1 MLMRDLGAGYG
12 FVRSESACKAGLS
25 TGLGLPVPVP
35 GGATYVL
42 ALLSAK
48 DTRIARRFEIWDARV
63 AKVGKTNDAILIDG
77 ICEREGP
84 LWDEDNP
91 RRVSGWKG
99 QIGMVLATGLPVIE
113 SNSSGLASGHISM
126 VALPIHRGPELAF
139 VVAWYL

>member
-63 AKVGKTNDAILIDG
+63 AKVGKTSDAILIDG

-84 LWDEDNP
+84 LCVEDNL

-99 QIGMVLATGLPVIE
+99 QIGMVLATGLPVIK
-113 SNSSGLASGHISM
+113 SNSSGLVSGYTSM